1 MAFKMKGFSGFQQRD
16 SKIDTSDK
24 DNKKGY
30 DTGNFEEEERKQQL
44 KNTIL
49 LNNKEIDISDDYKDV
64 FPKGKEIG
72 GDIVS
77 GLDPKND
84 RLMDI
89 LKSYYSENIKKQER
103 EWLKENDP
111 KRYKKIYI
119 DNKVDPAGN
128 IKKARKKSIQSFED
142 DFQMSLDLDEKGNP
156 REGGYLAELVDQYTK
171 NMPTYIE
178 SDLHKRKYSNK

>member
-16 SKIDTSDK
+16 SKVDTSK
-24 DNKKGY
+24 YDNKKGY
-30 DTGNFEEEERKQQL
+30 DTGNFEEEEKQQQL

-77 GLDPKND
+77 GLDPKNE
-84 RLMDI
+84 RLKNI
-89 LKSYYSENIKKQER
+89 LESYYLEDIKKQER

-111 KRYKKIYI
+111 ERYKKLYI
-119 DNKVDPAGN
+119 KNRVDPAGRIKTARDEN
-128 IKKARKKSIQSFED
+128 ILEFQD

-156 REGGYLAELVDQYTK
+156 RKGSYLAELVDQYTK
-171 NMPTYIE
+171 SMPTYVE
-178 SDLHKRKYSNK
+178 SKSHKRKYSNK